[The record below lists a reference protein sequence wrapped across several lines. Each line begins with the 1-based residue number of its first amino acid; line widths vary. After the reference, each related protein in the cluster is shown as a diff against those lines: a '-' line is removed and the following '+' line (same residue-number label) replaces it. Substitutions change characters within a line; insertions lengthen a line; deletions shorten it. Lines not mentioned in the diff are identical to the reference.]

1 MRLTIIAAFGA
12 LLAGCGEAPTTNVAG
27 DSVKVAEGGAIEQR
41 PAETLGEN
49 QAKEATNVASTP
61 TNVSAC
67 LIQDGEGL
75 RITPVRAI
83 GTEPFWGAQV
93 EGRCVTYS
101 TPEDQKGTRIWTRF
115 NPGPDGGVWI
125 GTFEGKPFKLIT
137 RLRQGC
143 SDGMSDRSY
152 PLDAM
157 LVVRGEERNGCAAPV
172 DAGKR

>member
-1 MRLTIIAAFGA
+1 MRLMILAACGA
-12 LLAGCGEAPTTNVAG
+12 LLGACAESASSDASETDKVQEAKASLQPSA
-27 DSVKVAEGGAIEQR
+27 DASAENLTVREANDAS
-41 PAETLGEN
+41 PAN
-49 QAKEATNVASTP
+49 I
-61 TNVSAC
+61 SAC
-67 LIQDGEGL
+67 LIQDGEEL

-83 GTEPFWGAQV
+83 GTEPFWRAQV

-125 GTFEGKPFKLIT
+125 GTLDGKPFKLIT

-152 PLDAM
+152 PLDA
-157 LVVRGEERNGCAAPV
+157 LLTVRGEERNGCAEPV